1 MHRFLIT
8 SIFLLVSCDSPE
20 PYSEE
25 WFEKGLTN
33 PNSEYS
39 QEFKVLAK
47 GMSNDQELKEKYS
60 IATLLMTDTFLNQS
74 SVDQYLK
81 SLQICAANFSV
92 MYGFMEAG
100 IEMGETITGLTDTD
114 ERDYFYNQYIN
125 KAYITEDHSSEF
137 LKFKFT
143 WELPLF
149 EELYGTVLE
158 EHLEYGI
165 RTDLHSDVLEYEGVI
180 EDCETL
186 CSDGYLEGYDDP
198 LITFHTKEYKI
209 EDIGITDVLEKQSIS
224 RKNNIVSVYWEFKKI
239 YKNQEI
245 YDVRFNHDT
254 LKQCVHWSGW

>member
-25 WFEKGLTN
+25 WFEKELTN

-92 MYGFMEAG
+92 MYAFMEAG
-100 IEMGETITGLTDTD
+100 IEIGETITGLTDTD
-114 ERDYFYNQYIN
+114 EMSRLSNEYVNHAYYFAVRGTEIEASDSGAANWDDDTLSYYEMKKDIN
-125 KAYITEDHSSEF
+125 DKEITKIQNEF
-137 LKFKFT
+137 
-143 WELPLF
+143 
-149 EELYGTVLE
+149 YS
-158 EHLEYGI
+158 I
-165 RTDLHSDVLEYEGVI
+165 QSN
-180 EDCETL
+180 ETL
-186 CSDGYLEGYDDP
+186 VELLESNEQLCYQIRRQNP
-198 LITFHTKEYKI
+198 
-209 EDIGITDVLEKQSIS
+209 
-224 RKNNIVSVYWEFKKI
+224 NNQDYRL
-239 YKNQEI
+239 
-245 YDVRFNHDT
+245 D
-254 LKQCVHWSGW
+254 

>member
-1 MHRFLIT
+1 MKKRQDEFQLD
-8 SIFLLVSCDSPE
+8 L
-20 PYSEE
+20 
-25 WFEKGLTN
+25 FEVD
-33 PNSEYS
+33 P
-39 QEFKVLAK
+39 
-47 GMSNDQELKEKYS
+47 SNKK
-60 IATLLMTDTFLNQS
+60 
-74 SVDQYLK
+74 K
-81 SLQICAANFSV
+81 SLESIKHIKKNQNSHIQKIKDDKQKELIKYKEQTDRA
-92 MYGFMEAG
+92 EWK
-100 IEMGETITGLTDTD
+100 ETVKKINYFLSWGRCTLNKITKESDG
-114 ERDYFYNQYIN
+114 RDYFYNQYIN
-125 KAYITEDHSSEF
+125 KAYITKDHSSEF

-165 RTDLHSDVLEYEGVI
+165 RFDLQSDVLEYEGVI

-198 LITFHTKEYKI
+198 LITFHTTEYKI
-209 EDIGITDVLEKQSIS
+209 EDIGITDILEKQSIS

-254 LKQCVHWSGW
+254 LKQCVYWSGW

>member
-1 MHRFLIT
+1 MKKRQDEFQLD
-8 SIFLLVSCDSPE
+8 L
-20 PYSEE
+20 
-25 WFEKGLTN
+25 FEVD
-33 PNSEYS
+33 P
-39 QEFKVLAK
+39 
-47 GMSNDQELKEKYS
+47 SNKK
-60 IATLLMTDTFLNQS
+60 
-74 SVDQYLK
+74 K
-81 SLQICAANFSV
+81 SLESIKHIKKNQNSHIQKIKDDKQKELIKYKEQTDRAEWKGTVKKINNFLSWGRCALNK
-92 MYGFMEAG
+92 
-100 IEMGETITGLTDTD
+100 ITKASD

-254 LKQCVHWSGW
+254 LKQCIHWSGW

>member
-92 MYGFMEAG
+92 MYAFMEAG
-100 IEMGETITGLTDTD
+100 IEIGETITGLTDTD
-114 ERDYFYNQYIN
+114 EMSRLSNEYVNHAYYFAVRGTEIKASDSGAANWDDDTLSYYEMKKAIN
-125 KAYITEDHSSEF
+125 DKEITKIQNEF
-137 LKFKFT
+137 
-143 WELPLF
+143 
-149 EELYGTVLE
+149 YS
-158 EHLEYGI
+158 I
-165 RTDLHSDVLEYEGVI
+165 QSN
-180 EDCETL
+180 ETL
-186 CSDGYLEGYDDP
+186 VELLESNEQLCYQIRRQNP
-198 LITFHTKEYKI
+198 
-209 EDIGITDVLEKQSIS
+209 
-224 RKNNIVSVYWEFKKI
+224 NNQDYRL
-239 YKNQEI
+239 
-245 YDVRFNHDT
+245 D
-254 LKQCVHWSGW
+254 